1 MLEDELE
8 AIKSIFGDSI
18 ERLQVQELSDT
29 KRRIDFSLPLLTSTE
44 KLCFS
49 LSTDLSGECILD
61 EAKLIVRST
70 AISSRTIAEASDA
83 ALTTFR
89 NLDGKDAIY
98 ASYQAAIDVL
108 NDQSSNSGESRTC
121 TTNGKTT
128 TKNVVK
134 LIDAQQSAEEDSI
147 LTTSV
152 ILLDHM
158 HSIRRYH
165 GNLSKWTVDLNMSG
179 LLLTTRVGTNTD
191 ASGKAMIILQ
201 TRHDEDSI
209 GEFVKLLR
217 TSNVD
222 IDSRGKPCKERM
234 ASTLFTC
241 RIRATE
247 PLVAIGPRDE
257 CMQVYELKSITE
269 APAFLRSAFVF
280 RSDEVA
286 SLIESHW

>member
-18 ERLQVQELSDT
+18 ERLQVQEISDS
-29 KRRIDFSLPLLTSTE
+29 KRRIEFALPLLTSTE

-61 EAKLIVRST
+61 EAKIIVRST
-70 AISSRTIAEASDA
+70 AISSKTVAEASDA
-83 ALTTFR
+83 ALTSFR

-98 ASYQAAIDVL
+98 ASYQAAVDVL
-108 NDQSSNSGESRTC
+108 NDRSSNNGEHS
-121 TTNGKTT
+121 TNGRTT

-134 LIDAQQSAEEDSI
+134 SIDTQQAAEESSN

-152 ILLDHM
+152 ILLDHI

-165 GNLSKWTVDLNMSG
+165 RNISKWMADLDMSG
-179 LLLTTRVGTNTD
+179 LLLTTRAGTNNAD

-201 TRHDEDSI
+201 TKRGDDSI

-241 RIRATE
+241 HIRAAE
-247 PLVAIGPRDE
+247 PLVAISSRDE
-257 CMQVYELKSITE
+257 CMQIYELKSISET
-269 APAFLRSAFVF
+269 PAFLRSVPFT
-280 RSDEVA
+280 SDEVA